1 MVDNGDN
8 DKKRGDQQERR
19 TIWLRI
25 FGAKA
30 QNSFSRQVFSK
41 YIFFISSCH
50 FVFSFHSRSPSRPI
64 LGMIASDS
72 HSRNVKMDYFIP
84 FPFPNFGNALVHS
97 LPVPEIWE
105 WIFYSLP
112 VPELWEWSF
121 SIPFPFPKFG
131 NRIIHSRSRTPK
143 CHSRSRL

>member
-1 MVDNGDN
+1 M
-8 DKKRGDQQERR
+8 
-19 TIWLRI
+19 RI

-41 YIFFISSCH
+41 YIFFILSCH

-105 WIFYSLP
+105 WIF
-112 VPELWEWSF
+112 
-121 SIPFPFPKFG
+121 IPFPFPNFG
-131 NRIIHSRSRTPK
+131 NGLFQFPSRFRTLGMEFSIPVPVPEPSK
-143 CHSRSRL
+143 VIPAHP